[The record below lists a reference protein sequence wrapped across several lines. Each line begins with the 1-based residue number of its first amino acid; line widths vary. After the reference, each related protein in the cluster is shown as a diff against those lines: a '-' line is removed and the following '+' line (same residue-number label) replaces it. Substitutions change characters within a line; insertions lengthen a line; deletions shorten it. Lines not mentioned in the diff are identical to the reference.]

1 MGSRENR
8 GALRLAGGFV
18 ALLFL
23 AVFPALGFN
32 PYITQL
38 MDMLGITLIL
48 LLGLNLV
55 FGFAGQISIAQ
66 AGFYGLGAYT
76 ASLLQVKLGA
86 PFPIAILAG
95 IACPAALAAI
105 LGTPILKLKGYYL
118 ALATIGLGT
127 MLFEGIQQWQD
138 VTGGPIGVMGIKRP
152 PLLDNDTLYY
162 YVVWILAV
170 LAFLFARNLT
180 SCSIGRAWV
189 AIRENEM
196 AAAAMGINEAHY
208 KLIAFILSA
217 AMAGLAGGLYAF
229 LNRYISPDSFA
240 LSYSMILIASMVI
253 GGAGT
258 LGGAIIGTA
267 LVILLPE
274 VAQSFADYNVLAF
287 GLILVVVLRFM
298 PRGVWGSIRRYMAD
312 HRDGR
317 ALAERPV
324 SSETQPMT
332 ETVP

>member
-1 MGSRENR
+1 MSSHGNER
-8 GALRLAGGFV
+8 AIPLAGGLL

-23 AVFPALGFN
+23 AVFPMLGLN
-32 PYITQL
+32 PYFTQL
-38 MDMLGITLIL
+38 MDMLGITLLI
-48 LLGLNLV
+48 LLGLNLI
-55 FGFAGQISIAQ
+55 FGFSGQISIAQ

-86 PFPIAILAG
+86 PFPLAMLAG
-95 IACPAALAAI
+95 IACPALLAAI

-127 MLFEGIQQWQD
+127 MLYEAMQQWQD
-138 VTGGPIGVMGIKRP
+138 MTGGPIGVFGIQRP
-152 PLLDNDTLYY
+152 PLLDNDILYY
-162 YVVWILAV
+162 YLIWALAV
-170 LAFLFARNLT
+170 LGFLFARNLA

-196 AAAAMGINEAHY
+196 AAAAMGINAAHY
-208 KLIAFILSA
+208 KLVAFILSA

-240 LSYSMILIASMVI
+240 LTYSMVLIASMVI

-258 LGGAIIGTA
+258 LGGAIVGTG

-274 VAQSFADYNVLAF
+274 VAQAFADYHVLVF

-298 PRGVWGSIRRYMAD
+298 PRGVWGSVRRYMAD
-312 HRDGR
+312 HRDGK
-317 ALAERPV
+317 AVAERPA
-324 SSETQPMT
+324 SPETQPMT
-332 ETVP
+332 ETAP